1 MVGHLA
7 RNIEFVGSNPCFNY
21 LGISVRKRGRENV
34 FKISSVGMIF
44 ISRTS
49 EIELGHF
56 SQFKNDK
63 LKGQDTR
70 HYH

>member
-1 MVGHLA
+1 
-7 RNIEFVGSNPCFNY
+7 
-21 LGISVRKRGRENV
+21 
-34 FKISSVGMIF
+34 MIF

-70 HYH
+70 HYHWVDWRKNENLFLLHRYSIENSVSF